1 MINRENK
8 LPSYPL
14 VELAVEAIANWVT
27 SYRNVV
33 GFNNEFDMCGPDEV
47 MRMAKDIGVTSSQ
60 LQELAR
66 NGADSANLLKRM
78 LVALHV
84 DPKVIA
90 DMDPLVMREMKWLC
104 ITCSNKRQCEHEL
117 AMGTAAEHFQKYC
130 PNAVSIDE
138 LLNQKSQPLSH

>member
-138 LLNQKSQPLSH
+138 LLNQKSHPLSH